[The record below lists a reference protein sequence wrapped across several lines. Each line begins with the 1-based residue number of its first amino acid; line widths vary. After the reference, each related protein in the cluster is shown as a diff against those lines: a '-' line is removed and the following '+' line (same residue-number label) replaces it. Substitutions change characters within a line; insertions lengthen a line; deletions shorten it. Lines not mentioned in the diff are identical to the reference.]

1 MTTQTRNSIH
11 FNVSK
16 SHGWKDLFV
25 VASLRHRPR
34 RLRRPDLL
42 DSEALLRLAADGGGF
57 RDRLHERLAISGGQP
72 HGGR

>member
-1 MTTQTRNSIH
+1 MTTRNSIH

-25 VASLRHRPR
+25 VASLAIV
-34 RLRRPDLL
+34 LGAFVAQNLVY
-42 DSEALLRLAADGGGF
+42 SEALLRLAADGDGF
-57 RDRLHERLAISGGQP
+57 RDRLHERLAISGERP